1 MLFRF
6 SLYGF
11 LKNQQY
17 FDPFLLLALLE
28 KGLSFTQI
36 GLLIG
41 FRSICINL
49 LEIPTGAIADVAG
62 RRRSMILSFLSYIGS
77 FLIFG
82 LAEPLWALFA
92 AMFLFAIGTAFRTG
106 THKAMIFDWL
116 ARQGRQDEKTKYYGF
131 TRSWSKLGSA
141 LSVVIAAGLVFVT
154 GSFSMVF
161 LFCIVPYAMNI
172 VNFLGYPSYL
182 DGPKRESPGLAG
194 VLRTLTGSLREA
206 VSNRPLRRLF
216 EESMCFSGLY
226 TVCKDYLQIAIKTAA
241 LSLPLMASYGD
252 TQRTAVLAAPIFLV
266 LYLASSWASRNAHVL
281 AERAGG
287 EAKGAI
293 WLWVC
298 YLVSF
303 GCIGLASVSGSP
315 GFAIL
320 PFVFIFVC
328 QDVWRPMIVS
338 RFADH
343 AEPARHATVLS
354 IESQSKSLFA
364 AIAAPLLG
372 FTVDKMP
379 TGMEFLPVGLLGLAV
394 SLVVLAVM
402 RHFRIKASAGQG

>member
-17 FDPFLLLALLE
+17 FEPFLLLALRE

-41 FRSICINL
+41 FRAICINL
-49 LEIPTGAIADVAG
+49 MEIPTGAIADVVG

-92 AMFLFAIGTAFRTG
+92 AMFLFAVGEAFRTG

-116 ARQGRQDEKTKYYGF
+116 ARQGRADEKTKYYGF

-141 LSVVIAAGLVFVT
+141 LGVVIAAGLVFVT
-154 GSFSMVF
+154 ESFSVVF
-161 LFCIVPYAMNI
+161 LFCIVPYVLNI
-172 VNFLGYPSYL
+172 INFLGYPSYL
-182 DGPKRESPGLAG
+182 DGPRHESPGPGG
-194 VLRTLTGSLREA
+194 VLRTLAGALREA
-206 VSNRPLRRLF
+206 ISNRRLRRLF
-216 EESMCFSGLY
+216 EESMCFTGLY

-241 LSLPLMASYGD
+241 LALPLMAAYGD

-266 LYLASSWASRNAHVL
+266 LYLASSWASRHAHVL

-287 EAKGAI
+287 EAKGAL
-293 WLWVC
+293 WLWWAYGAIFAVIAIANGFG
-298 YLVSF
+298 LPVVSIPAF
-303 GCIGLASVSGSP
+303 AGL
-315 GFAIL
+315 FIL
-320 PFVFIFVC
+320 
-328 QDVWRPMIVS
+328 QDFWRPMIVS
-338 RFADH
+338 RLADR
-343 AEPARHATVLS
+343 AAPARQATVLS
-354 IESQSKSLFA
+354 IESQSKSVFA
-364 AIAAPLLG
+364 AVVAPLLG
-372 FTVDKMP
+372 FAVDKMP
-379 TGMEFLPVGLLGLAV
+379 GGMEFLPVGLVGLGVTAAML
-394 SLVVLAVM
+394 LLLM
-402 RHFRIKASAGQG
+402 HWRGQSDKV